1 MGKTA
6 LIVADMLND
15 FLDPGGS
22 LYVGDQA
29 REIIPFVAQKIA
41 ALRAQGG
48 VVIFVCDAHAPDD
61 REFRYFAPH
70 AVKGSWGAR
79 IIPELTL
86 AAGDYRV
93 EKTRY
98 SAFAHTNL
106 DDILRQEQVTEVQV
120 VGVCTSICVMETVK
134 ELFDR
139 DMPALVYRQGV
150 ADFDPEAHAFALKHM
165 QRIMG
170 ARVVGPPATDK
181 RYFLQGRTDVSAL
194 GVWGRTRART
204 AARAPHLISGVA
216 KGSKGLVRRAREK
229 R

>member
-22 LYVGDQA
+22 LYVGAQA

-41 ALRAQGG
+41 SFRAQGA

-61 REFRYFAPH
+61 REFRHFPPH

-79 IIPELTL
+79 IIPELPP
-86 AAGDYRV
+86 APGDYRV

-98 SAFAHTNL
+98 SAFANTNL
-106 DDILRQEQVTEVQV
+106 DDIFTQEQVTEVHV
-120 VGVCTSICVMETVK
+120 VGVMTSICVMEAIR

-139 DMPALVYRQGV
+139 DLPGLVYRQGV
-150 ADFDPEAHAFALKHM
+150 ADSDPEAHTFALKQM
-165 QRIMG
+165 QRILG
-170 ARVVGPPATDK
+170 AKV
-181 RYFLQGRTDVSAL
+181 
-194 GVWGRTRART
+194 
-204 AARAPHLISGVA
+204 I
-216 KGSKGLVRRAREK
+216 
-229 R
+229 